1 MSLFNVFDITG
12 SGMSAQSMRL
22 NTTASNIANADS
34 VSSSVDETYRA
45 RHPVF
50 AAAMQK
56 AAAGQSKS
64 QDSSVGVQVLGI
76 VESNKP
82 LNVEY
87 SPEHP
92 MADKEGYIYKPNVNV
107 IEEMTNMISASRS
120 YQTNVQLAES
130 AKNMLNKTLQ
140 LGQK

>member
-1 MSLFNVFDITG
+1 MSLFNVFDISGT
-12 SGMSAQSMRL
+12 GMSAQSMRL

-34 VSSSVDETYRA
+34 VSSSIDETYRA

-50 AAAMQK
+50 AAEMQK
-56 AAAGQSKS
+56 AAAGQEN
-64 QDSSVGVQVLGI
+64 SVGVQVLGV

-92 MADKEGYIYKPNVNV
+92 MADKDGYIYKPNVNV

-130 AKNMLNKTLQ
+130 AKNMLNKTLL
-140 LGQK
+140 LGQR

>member
-12 SGMSAQSMRL
+12 SAMSAQSVRL

-34 VSSSVDETYRA
+34 VSSSIDQTYRA

-50 AAAMQK
+50 AAEMQK
-56 AAAGQSKS
+56 AAAGQG
-64 QDSSVGVQVLGI
+64 QAVGVDVLGI
-76 VESNKP
+76 VESDKP

-87 SPEHP
+87 APEHP
-92 MADKEGYIYKPNVNV
+92 MADKDGYIYKPNVNV

-120 YQTNVQLAES
+120 YQTNVQLAEA
-130 AKNMLNKTLQ
+130 AKNMLNKTLL
-140 LGQK
+140 LGQR

>member
-1 MSLFNVFDITG
+1 MSLFNVFNITG

-56 AAAGQSKS
+56 AAAGQE
-64 QDSSVGVQVLGI
+64 SSVGVQVLGI

-92 MADKEGYIYKPNVNV
+92 MADKDGYIYKPNVNV

-130 AKNMLNKTLQ
+130 AKNMLNKTLA
-140 LGQK
+140 LGQR

>member
-1 MSLFNVFDITG
+1 MSLFNVFSISG
-12 SGMSAQSMRL
+12 SGMSAQSVRL

-34 VSSSVDETYRA
+34 VSSSVDDTYRA

-50 AAAMQK
+50 AAEMQK
-56 AAAGQSKS
+56 AAAGQKEP
-64 QDSSVGVQVLGI
+64 VGVQVLGV

-87 SPEHP
+87 APDHP
-92 MADKEGYIYKPNVNV
+92 MADGEGYIYKPNVNV

-130 AKNMLNKTLQ
+130 AKNMLNKTLT
-140 LGQK
+140 LGKS